1 MNKKGCIFL
10 ISARKKLL
18 KECLFLLNE
27 NYNSKFC
34 YPILI
39 FYHGKIYDD
48 HKYRESIRSINNK
61 VEYRFHNLKAKI
73 PSNLK
78 KIDLFCTFLNIFK
91 HF

>member
-39 FYHGKIYDD
+39 FYHGKIHDD

-61 VEYRFHNLKAKI
+61 VEYRFHKLKAKI

-78 KIDLFCTFLNIFK
+78 KKDLFWNLKNP
-91 HF
+91 